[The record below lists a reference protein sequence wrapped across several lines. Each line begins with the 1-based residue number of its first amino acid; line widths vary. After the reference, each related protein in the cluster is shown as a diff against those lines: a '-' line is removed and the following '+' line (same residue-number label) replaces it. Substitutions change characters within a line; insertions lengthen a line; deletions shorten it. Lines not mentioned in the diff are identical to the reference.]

1 MKVRITNKG
10 RSPRGIHDSSGHRI
24 VTIAPKET
32 REMDLSEAQIMRYRA
47 KIAGGD
53 TLELVEPLGAGAAEY
68 KPVPEKA
75 EKAAKAE
82 KPAKEPKAAK
92 TKAEKPKAE
101 KAPAET
107 APATD
112 SKEALQAEAAKL
124 GIPGYQNFGTKRLRR
139 EIAAKK
145 AELAEAGDSE

>member
-68 KPVPEKA
+68 KPVP